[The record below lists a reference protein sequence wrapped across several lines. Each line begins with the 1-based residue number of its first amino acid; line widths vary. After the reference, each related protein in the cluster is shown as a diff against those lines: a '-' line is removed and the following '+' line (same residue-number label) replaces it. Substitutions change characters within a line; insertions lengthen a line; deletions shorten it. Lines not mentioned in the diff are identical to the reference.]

1 MKMNLLKLAAI
12 VALSSTITSCR
23 LAYQVFT
30 VQPAEKTMM
39 DSAFVYHNDDV
50 AIGYH
55 LWANGG
61 VMDYYVHNKTDKP
74 IYINWDRS
82 HFILNK
88 LSRDYYGK
96 NQDCIYDNLTEVVKT
111 KKVKAPK
118 PAKTKKVDSTATKAV
133 ATTDTATAAKPV
145 RAKKVKA
152 TKNKSDSTAAK
163 VESTTA
169 EAAEPAKKSS
179 IKKNNRKLIF
189 SGSVQ
194 HSNQISARSKSV
206 VEIPPHARVLS
217 SDFTFVTDVQ
227 NDKKLKLGLF
237 RSKRSLLYDAENS
250 PYKFRNYVTY
260 SFTNNFTTAKV
271 IDNEF
276 YVSEITSLSRS
287 KFLGQKVR
295 AKRVTSSLNKKQFL
309 YDLPYF
315 NNAAFFIR
323 NPEFIK
329 LGK

>member
-1 MKMNLLKLAAI
+1 MNLLKLAAI

-39 DSAFVYHNDDV
+39 DSAFVYTNDDV

-96 NQDCIYDNLTEVVKT
+96 NQDCVYDNLTEVVKT
-111 KKVKAPK
+111 KKVKAAK
-118 PAKTKKVDSTATKAV
+118 PAKSEKVDSTATKAV
-133 ATTDTATAAKPV
+133 ASVTDTAAAKPV
-145 RAKKVKA
+145 KAKKVKA
-152 TKNKSDSTAAK
+152 AKNKSDSTAAA
-163 VESTTA
+163 TT
-169 EAAEPAKKSS
+169 EPAKKSG
-179 IKKNNRKLIF
+179 IKKNSRNLVY

-250 PYKFRNYVTY
+250 PYKFRNYITY
-260 SFTNNFTTAKV
+260 SFTNNFTAAKV

-276 YVSEITSLSRS
+276 YVSEITSLSRG

-295 AKRVTSSLNKKQFL
+295 AKRITSSLNKKQFL
-309 YDLPYF
+309 FDLPYF